1 MRRELKKLFSSRL
14 MLVCIIVTAI
24 LFGVFVFRSVKYYS
38 IGNEVIDERRRFIA
52 EVSEGRSRTEIGAFL
67 SQRINELNG
76 QIKDY
81 DNEPPIELMNEL
93 FMCINVQDKLAYIEK
108 EFPKHRRA
116 LIYNAIAAAERER
129 MKPEPNQS
137 VITLNELAAEKY
149 NRIIDLKLTESGK
162 LRDLLISLDNI
173 YWDYA
178 MMLLAV
184 IIAVRMFTLDRTC
197 GAYRVLN
204 TKIKSRGRLFLSQL
218 LSAFSVTAVIIIL
231 TAVCQLTVGMTC
243 FGISDL
249 SLPIQQFEGFEHCP
263 HSVTLGG
270 FLLSKLA
277 MKLLFY
283 LFVTAL
289 AAMLSVLLKKPQT
302 ALPAASLAVILP
314 QILMT
319 VLFVYTT
326 EENASAL
333 DGRYIAFDR
342 LRCILP
348 QSFLNL
354 KTYFFRFDY
363 VTVFGIALPRMI
375 CAAAVTC
382 GLTAVCI
389 FTAYRKF
396 ARPAR

>member
-1 MRRELKKLFSSRL
+1 MRWELKKLFSSKL
-14 MLVCIIVTAI
+14 MLVCILVTAV
-24 LFGVFVFRSVKYYS
+24 LFGVFVFRTVKY
-38 IGNEVIDERRRFIA
+38 NEVFDDRRKFIS
-52 EVSEGRSRTEIGAFL
+52 EVSEGRSRTEIGAFI
-67 SQRINELNG
+67 SQRIIELNE
-76 QIKDY
+76 QISAYEND
-81 DNEPPIELMNEL
+81 PPIELMNEL

-116 LIYNAIAAAERER
+116 LITDALAAVSREQA
-129 MKPEPNQS
+129 KSEPDQS
-137 VITLNELAAEKY
+137 IITLNELAAEKY
-149 NRIIDLKLTESGK
+149 NKVIDLKLTESG
-162 LRDLLISLDNI
+162 DLGGLLVCLDNI

-204 TKIKSRGRLFLSQL
+204 TKIKSHGRLFLSQL
-218 LSAFSVTAVIIIL
+218 LSAFSVTAVIVIL

-249 SLPIQQFEGFEHCP
+249 SLSIQQFGGFEYCP
-263 HSVTLGG
+263 HALTLGG
-270 FLLSKLA
+270 FLLIKLV

-326 EENASAL
+326 GENASAL
-333 DGRYIAFDR
+333 DGRYLAFDR
-342 LRCILP
+342 LRCVLP

-363 VTVFGIALPRMI
+363 VTVFGIALPRI
-375 CAAAVTC
+375 VCAAAVTC
-382 GLTAVCI
+382 VLTAVCI

-396 ARPAR
+396 ARAAR